1 MKHFATPV
9 MLGFLLLGLPSSA
22 LVSFAQEKAE
32 EKNHAK
38 TEEKKKEDDKDTS
51 DYDKLFKDKKTETA
65 KSAFLTLHKIG
76 DKVYAEF
83 PIKNVG
89 REILLGATVSS
100 TSDGRFVTVGF
111 KSTDP
116 IHFKYEVEGKKLVFK
131 KPNAIFLRDPDAT
144 PSEKRALALNYG
156 DPGIFGFDVE
166 AYTPDSTAV
175 VVNLTDLVGRPNAAI
190 SVVPEYSGNFK
201 VTATPKSGL
210 SFVKSI
216 KAFDTNASVR
226 TEFNYMVSASLMGV
240 APVVNEYPLSV
251 EVTFSMLMLPEKKMI
266 PRVAD
271 ARVGYFSSHKYT
283 YLKDKGYLDDVYL
296 AHRWNLV
303 PSDVAAYASGQLSA
317 PVTPITFYLDSVFP
331 VEWRE
336 PLAKGILRWNKAFE
350 RIGFKDAIRVRNFPT
365 KEEDPEFD
373 PDNLKYSCV
382 RYVPNDTE
390 NAMGPSWVD
399 PLTGEILNASVLVY
413 NNVENLLYKWRL
425 TQTGAVDPRVRGNRL
440 PKEVLDES
448 LEYVIAHE
456 VGHTLGL
463 MHNMGASSAYRTDDL
478 RSASFT
484 RKNGTTPSIMD
495 YARFNYVAQPKD
507 KGVSLTPPDLGAY
520 DYYAIDWGYRYF
532 PSFPEDMNRQAK
544 ELEAFVDEKTKDPLY
559 RYKPQQLMGYII
571 DPSAVAEDLGDDPL
585 KSSEY
590 GIRNLRY
597 IQKHFAEWITD
608 DEDSERKKE
617 IDLSIAR
624 QYHLYV
630 KNVMNQVG
638 GIEVNITKESSDLPR
653 YRVLP
658 RRVQRES
665 FLWVLDQVKHFTD
678 YADRDFE
685 RRNRM
690 EISYY
695 DQLLEYLV
703 VDLFRLKSRV
713 LTAAH
718 LDPERS
724 YGEEEFHR
732 DLFEGVFS
740 GTLSGRPLSS
750 SEEYLER
757 AYIDN
762 ATGYVQGGGNKGP
775 VLMPSALSIGAENL
789 GLYERN
795 FSVRSGELFGRTEE
809 ISPVRATKRAATP
822 GVDGKVAFGNP
833 HEDIY
838 PSFNLKEIDHSEGY
852 FYDAL
857 LRLKPIFE
865 RRIAETTE
873 TGLRAHYALMLHKI
887 KGALDSDE

>member
-1 MKHFATPV
+1 MNHFAKTV
-9 MLGFLLLGLPSSA
+9 MIGLLLLGSPSSA
-22 LVSFAQEKAE
+22 LKTLAQEKE
-32 EKNHAK
+32 GDKCTEK
-38 TEEKKKEDDKDTS
+38 TEDKKKEDEKEVS

-65 KSAFLTLHKIG
+65 KSAFLTLHKFG
-76 DKVYAEF
+76 NKVYAEF
-83 PIKNVG
+83 PLKNVN

-116 IHFKYEVEGKKLVFK
+116 IHFKYEVEGKKLIFK
-131 KPNAIFLRDPDAT
+131 KPNAIFLEDSGASSSR
-144 PSEKRALALNYG
+144 KRALALNYG
-156 DPGIFGFDVE
+156 DPKIFGFDIE

-175 VVNLTDLVGRPNAAI
+175 VVNLTELLARPNSAI
-190 SVVPEYSGNFK
+190 TVIPEYSGNLK
-201 VTATPKSGL
+201 VSTSPKSEL

-226 TEFNYMVSASLMGV
+226 VEFNYMVSAFLMDV
-240 APVVNEYPLSV
+240 APVVTDYPLSV
-251 EVTFSMLMLPEKKMI
+251 EVTFSMLMLPEKKMT

-271 ARVGYFSSHKYT
+271 ARIGYFSSRKST
-283 YLKDKGYLDDVYL
+283 FSRDKEYLADVYL

-303 PSDVAAYASGQLSA
+303 PSDVAAYASGGLSE

-331 VEWRE
+331 TAWKE
-336 PLAKGILRWNKAFE
+336 PLKKGILRWNKAFE
-350 RIGFKDAIRVRNFPT
+350 KIGFKDAIRVREFPT

-373 PDNLKYSCV
+373 PDNLKYSCI
-382 RYVPNDTE
+382 RYVPTSTE

-425 TQTGAVDPRVRGNRL
+425 TQTAAVDPRVRGNRL
-440 PKEVLDES
+440 PKEVFDES

-544 ELEAFVDEKTKDPLY
+544 ELEAFVDEKTKNPLY

-571 DPSAVAEDLGDDPL
+571 DPFAVAEDLGDDPL

-590 GIRNLRY
+590 GIKNLRY
-597 IQKHFAEWITD
+597 IQKHFSEWITD

-617 IDLSIAR
+617 IDLAIAQ

-638 GIEVNITKESSDLPR
+638 GIDVNIAKESSDLPR

-665 FLWVLDQVKHFTD
+665 FLWTMDQVKHFTD

-685 RRNRM
+685 RRNRL

-695 DQLLEYLV
+695 DQLLEFLV
-703 VDLFRLKSRV
+703 MDLFRLRARV
-713 LTAAH
+713 LTASH

-724 YGEEEFHR
+724 YGEEEFHY

-740 GTLSGRPLSS
+740 NTLAGRPLSP
-750 SEEYLER
+750 SEEYLEK
-757 AYIDN
+757 AYVDN
-762 ATGYVQGGGNKGP
+762 AIGYVVTGSNKGG
-775 VLMPSALSIGAENL
+775 VSMPSALTVMPENL
-789 GLYERN
+789 GLYRRT
-795 FSVRSGELFGRTEE
+795 FSVCPGDFFARTDEV
-809 ISPVRATKRAATP
+809 SPVRPKTGDPQAS
-822 GVDGKVAFGNP
+822 DGKVAFGNP
-833 HEDIY
+833 DGNIY
-838 PSFNLKEIDHSEGY
+838 PVFNLEEIDHAERY

-857 LRLKPIFE
+857 LRLKPILE
-865 RRIAETTE
+865 KRVMDATG
-873 TGLRAHYALMLHKI
+873 TGLRAHYALLLHKI
-887 KGALDSDE
+887 KGALDRNE